1 MFQIRGIV
9 HRSQVKNLTNWL
21 SANPLNVKLWT
32 LCLSELAGGV
42 PLNWENYVCDQTGHL
57 YRVGLACLPI
67 FKNFQSVIDFSVCVR
82 SGEQETSVLKLLRS
96 KRKEPVG
103 VLNVFVTI
111 SLGRNIPQFGR
122 TDAFHLQTGC
132 IMVATLRQ
140 DSLFWNELAPCRF
153 LKAQC
158 LLHVMKQSTRFLD

>member
-1 MFQIRGIV
+1 MWNYGLSVCQNW
-9 HRSQVKNLTNWL
+9 QVGFR
-21 SANPLNVKLWT
+21 WT
-32 LCLSELAGGV
+32 ESI
-42 PLNWENYVCDQTGHL
+42 CDQTGHL

-82 SGEQETSVLKLLRS
+82 SGEEETSVLKLLRS

-103 VLNVFVTI
+103 VLNVSATI

-122 TDAFHLQTGC
+122 IDAFHLQTGC
-132 IMVATLRQ
+132 IMVATPGLRQ
-140 DSLFWNELAPCRF
+140 DSLFLNELAPCRF

-158 LLHVMKQSTRFLD
+158 LLHVMKQSTRLLD